1 MKDIGSIYV
10 GVWVDMKKAVIVELV
25 NGTEYRRTIQSGI
38 EPHERFQGESSQA
51 SQFSGQF
58 VDNERIKEHRLD
70 QEVRDFLRSVTGSL
84 TYSSPIVLFGPAEM
98 KIKLKKELLDHSVLR
113 DHIAGVET
121 TDSMTENQ
129 MVAWVKQ
136 YYNLN

>member
-1 MKDIGSIYV
+1 
-10 GVWVDMKKAVIVELV
+10 
-25 NGTEYRRTIQSGI
+25 
-38 EPHERFQGESSQA
+38 
-51 SQFSGQF
+51 
-58 VDNERIKEHRLD
+58 
-70 QEVRDFLRSVTGSL
+70 
-84 TYSSPIVLFGPAEM
+84 M